1 MKDDWQAGRK
11 KRKRSRVNYCWIT
24 ITHLLMNFNELT
36 VLTGFDLMIRKD
48 SCLPND
54 LHKYIHDVRWSIIRS
69 HHQQMDLLVV
79 KPFEVCSNLVV
90 FNETR
95 KMLGFYF
102 DRKLEQEQ
110 ELVFL
115 WWTGDISSCF
125 HGSKEDIS
133 DERSPVVMC
142 EASESWA
149 MLLVTTLGVFNG
161 ACFGCFWQ
169 DLRTFPLMFVA
180 TKIKRRRAIYS
191 RIIGDKEVY
200 FWWDVGTFSRRV

>member
-11 KRKRSRVNYCWIT
+11 KRKRSGVNYCWIT

-110 ELVFL
+110 ELVFFMVNWGHL
-115 WWTGDISSCF
+115 QLL
-125 HGSKEDIS
+125 
-133 DERSPVVMC
+133 
-142 EASESWA
+142 SW
-149 MLLVTTLGVFNG
+149 
-161 ACFGCFWQ
+161 Q
-169 DLRTFPLMFVA
+169 Q
-180 TKIKRRRAIYS
+180 RR
-191 RIIGDKEVY
+191 Y
-200 FWWDVGTFSRRV
+200 FWREVTCSHVWGFRESSHVVGNHTRGF